1 MIKYVVY
8 GHNGTIGNRVQAG
21 LQIDERRIALSAKDI
36 DAWWFLTN
44 QRAIIEHQFENVV
57 Q

>member
-1 MIKYVVY
+1 MIKYVGY

-21 LQIDERRIALSAKDI
+21 FQKTYGQTALSAMNI
-36 DAWWFLTN
+36 DAWFVLTN
-44 QRAIIEHQFENVV
+44 QRAIIEHKFENMV